1 MADNFF
7 LDNMDLRYHLEQ
19 IDLSQV
25 VALKEKDYTYCAR
38 YPAAPRN
45 YADAKDNYRLL
56 LEVLG
61 ELCATVIAPRAAEAD
76 EEGAQ
81 FHAGQVRYAAA
92 TQEAIEA
99 FKQAE
104 LNGVMLPWE
113 YGGMNLPESIYQM
126 MVELI
131 ARAEAGLMTIVGL
144 QEIAIA
150 INDFGSDEMKARILP
165 RFARGEVMG
174 AMVLTEPDA
183 GSDLSAVQTR
193 AIYDTEAGVWRLTGV
208 KRFATNG
215 CADIMV
221 VLARSEEGSND
232 ARGLSLFLVE
242 KDDSVTIRRIENK
255 VGLHA
260 SPTCEIQYN
269 NTPAELIGKRR
280 FGLIRYAMALM
291 NGARL
296 AVAAQAVGIAEA
308 AYREAHR
315 YAHERGQFGQSI
327 RDIPA
332 VTRMLL
338 AMRSEI
344 EAARALIYEAA
355 RWVDL
360 EKAYEHHIATSPE
373 VTPAE
378 REALKQATRLAAT
391 LTPLVKYYATEMGN
405 RVCYQAVQVHGGVGY
420 MREFNVER
428 HYRDIRVTNIY
439 EGTSQLQ
446 VVAATG
452 RLMGHALDDLLDE
465 WAAQDYSPEL
475 LPLKERMRGSSD
487 LFKRCAAHL
496 RECDAPLIDYY
507 ASDMVD
513 MAVHVVNGWLLLGHA
528 RRDERK
534 KAIAQVYIAEH
545 GPKLNSALAAVQAA
559 DPVQL
564 NNRDLLLSSPF

>member
-7 LDNMDLRYHLEQ
+7 LDNLDLQHHLEQ
-19 IDLSQV
+19 IDLNQV
-25 VALKEKDYTYCAR
+25 VALKEKGYTHCAQ
-38 YPAAPRN
+38 YPAAPRS

-61 ELCATVIAPRAAEAD
+61 EVCATLIAPRAAEAD

-81 FHAGQVRYAAA
+81 FQAGQVRYAAA
-92 TQEAIEA
+92 TQEAVEA
-99 FKQAE
+99 FRQAE

-144 QEIAIA
+144 QEIAVA
-150 INDFGSDEMKARILP
+150 ISEFGDDEMKARVLP
-165 RFARGEVMG
+165 RFARGEVAG

-183 GSDLSAVQTR
+183 GSDLGAVQTR
-193 AIYDTEAGVWRLTGV
+193 ATYDAEAGVWRLTGV
-208 KRFATNG
+208 KRFITNG

-242 KDDSVTIRRIENK
+242 KDDSVTIRRIESK

-315 YAHERGQFGQSI
+315 YAHERGQFGQLI

-332 VTRMLL
+332 VSRMLL
-338 AMRSEI
+338 SMRTEI
-344 EAARALIYEAA
+344 EAARALLYEAA

-360 EKAYEHHIATSPE
+360 EKAYEHHIAASAEPE
-373 VTPAE
+373 PAA
-378 REALKQATRLAAT
+378 RDALKQAARLAAT

-405 RVCYQAVQVHGGVGY
+405 RVCYQALQVHGGVGY

-452 RLMGHALDDLLDE
+452 RLLAHALDDLLDE
-465 WAAQDYSPEL
+465 WAAQEYGPEL
-475 LPLKERMRGSSD
+475 APLKERMLESSG
-487 LFKRCAAHL
+487 LLSRCVDHL
-496 RECDAPLIDYY
+496 RECDVPLIDYY
-507 ASDMVD
+507 ASDVVD

-528 RRDERK
+528 RHDERK
-534 KAIAQVYIAEH
+534 KAIMQVYIAEH
-545 GPKLNSALAAVQAA
+545 GPKLRSALAAVQAA
-559 DPVQL
+559 DPAQL
-564 NNRDLLLSSPF
+564 NQRELLLSSPF